1 MTQRAVT
8 KSVEL
13 VAWRFNGEGMDEL
26 PDWVHRNAVQASAM
40 GLTFKLSDKA
50 EVMVPRGAWV
60 LQEADGTLAA
70 CSHETFHQRYQLLS
84 ADINSVHLGLHMRQY
99 QPGAWNAAMVERAA
113 VAYHNAGRERP
124 GFVAWEQAAEA
135 DKDATRLAIRKAL
148 TAAISTNI

>member
-13 VAWRFNGEGMDEL
+13 VAWRFNGEAIDQL
-26 PDWVHRNAVQASAM
+26 PDWVARNTIQSSAM

-84 ADINSVHLGLHMRQY
+84 ADINSVQLGLHMRMF
-99 QPGAWNAAMVERAA
+99 QPGSWNPAMVERAS
-113 VAYHNAGRERP
+113 VAFHNADTR
-124 GFVAWEQAAEA
+124 AEGWMPWDNLSDA
-135 DKDATRLAIRKAL
+135 DKEATRLAIRKAL
-148 TAAISTNI
+148 TAAISTNL